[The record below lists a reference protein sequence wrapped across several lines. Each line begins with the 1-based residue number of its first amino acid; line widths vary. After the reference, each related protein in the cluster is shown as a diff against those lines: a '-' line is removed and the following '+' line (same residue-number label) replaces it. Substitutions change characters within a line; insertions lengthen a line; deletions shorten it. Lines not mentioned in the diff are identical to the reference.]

1 MRKSRLL
8 TPGPVAVPERVLLA
22 MAQPLVHHRTPE
34 FAAIF
39 GEVREGLRRVFQTTR
54 DVLVLS
60 ASGTGAMEA
69 AVANLVARG
78 DRVLVVRGGKFGERF
93 AELCSAWGADTVCI
107 DVPAGE
113 AVSPAA
119 VDAALARHPDARA
132 LFVQACETST
142 GVWHPVRELAER
154 VRERGPLLVVD
165 GITGVGVQDLPMDA
179 WGIDVLISASQKAL
193 LVPPGLAFVALG
205 ERAEAALGRASGP
218 RYYFDLR
225 RELREQRRGGTG
237 FTASISLLFGLRESL
252 RMLQEEGLPRVFAR
266 HAALAATARAAARAL
281 ELELF
286 ARVPA
291 SATTAVRVPA
301 GIDGKLLVRRL
312 REEHGVALAGGQ
324 GDLEGRIFRI
334 GHMGA
339 TDGLDLLAAFAALEV
354 VLGELGWP
362 VKLGQGTRVVSERL
376 RELSAAGG

>member
-22 MAQPLVHHRTPE
+22 MAQPLFHHRTPE
-34 FAAIF
+34 FAALF
-39 GEVREGLRRVFQTTR
+39 ADVREGLRALFQTRR

-69 AVANLVARG
+69 AVANLLARG
-78 DRVLVVRGGKFGERF
+78 DRALVVRGGKFGERW
-93 AELCSAWGADTVCI
+93 AALCAAWGAEPICI
-107 DVPAGE
+107 DVPAGD
-113 AVSPAA
+113 AVAPAA
-119 VDAALARHPDARA
+119 VAQALARVPDARA

-142 GVWHPVRELAER
+142 GVWHPIRELAAL
-154 VRERGPLLVVD
+154 VRDRGPLLVVD
-165 GITGVGVQDLPMDA
+165 GITGVGVQELPMDA
-179 WGIDVLISASQKAL
+179 WGIDVLVSASQKAL
-193 LVPPGLAFVALG
+193 MVPPGLSFVALG
-205 ERAEAALGRASGP
+205 ERAEAALERASGP
-218 RYYFDLR
+218 RFYFDLR

-237 FTASISLLFGLRESL
+237 FTAAISLLFGLREAL
-252 RMLQEEGLPRVFAR
+252 RMIAEVGLERVFAR
-266 HAALAATARAAARAL
+266 HAALAEAARAAARAL
-281 ELELF
+281 DLELF

-291 SATTAVRVPA
+291 AATTAVRVPE

-312 REEHGVALAGGQ
+312 REEHGIALAGGQ
-324 GDLEGRIFRI
+324 GELEGRIFRI

-339 TDGLDLLAAFAALEV
+339 TDGFDLLAAFAALEV

-376 RELSAAGG
+376 RELAGRD